1 MRCLMFCLCLAAMPA
16 RGATPPDEGRCSQ
29 AIAAAQKTLEEMA
42 AKTDRDRQGLQELK
56 QRQERLI
63 ADGRRKGES
72 ECRIWAQ
79 VMGLAFNQ

>member
-16 RGATPPDEGRCSQ
+16 LGATAPDEVRCSQ
-29 AIAAAQKTLEEMA
+29 AIAAAQRTLEDMPV
-42 AKTDRDRQGLQELK
+42 KTDRDKQGLQDLK

-72 ECRIWAQ
+72 ECRIWTQ